1 MKKLYISIIIL
12 VIILSAAI
20 GAVYQVKCV
29 PPDSVSSYISSFAS
43 ALSNGVNRKNI
54 FLNSLRDSTLTVSII
69 FICGFV
75 RIGFLVSIF
84 AAARRCFIA
93 GFTSA
98 AFISVFKAK
107 GILASAVLELP
118 FILSLIPLAALCSV
132 SVMLS
137 TNKGHK
143 NTTQIR
149 SFILLALGSMLI
161 FTGAALCEGYAVPIL
176 LKIILK

>member
-1 MKKLYISIIIL
+1 M
-12 VIILSAAI
+12 VVLSAAL
-20 GAVYQVKCV
+20 GAVYQIKFV
-29 PPDSVSSYISSFAS
+29 PFDSVSSYISSFAS
-43 ALSNGVNRKNI
+43 GLSNGLNRKNI
-54 FLNSLRDSTLTVSII
+54 FLNSLRDSALTASII
-69 FICGFV
+69 FVCGFV
-75 RIGFLVSIF
+75 RIGFLVSVF
-84 AAARRCFIA
+84 AAARRCFAA

-107 GILASAVLELP
+107 GVLAAAVLELP

-137 TNKGHK
+137 IDRERKTSM
-143 NTTQIR
+143 QIR

-161 FTGAALCEGYAVPIL
+161 FAGAALCEGYAVPIL